1 MKSNTMNSI
10 LGNATKSVAI
20 TLRYVSDLYSLE
32 MVISWVKGK
41 LESGV
46 KKIEYAS
53 VPIGGGDGTL
63 LQHSCPENPMDG
75 GAG

>member
-1 MKSNTMNSI
+1 MISR

-32 MVISWVKGK
+32 MVISWVRGK

-46 KKIEYAS
+46 KKIEYTS
-53 VPIGGGDGTL
+53 VPIGGGDGTP
-63 LQHSCPENPMDG
+63 LQYSCLENPMDG
-75 GAG
+75 GAW